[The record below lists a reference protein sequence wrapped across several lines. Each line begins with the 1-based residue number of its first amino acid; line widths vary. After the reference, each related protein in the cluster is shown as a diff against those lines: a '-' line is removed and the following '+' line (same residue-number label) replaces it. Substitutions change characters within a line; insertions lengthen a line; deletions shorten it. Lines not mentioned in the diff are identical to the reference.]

1 MDVGLTI
8 PTRGPL
14 ATPEGITSIV
24 RRAEELGFA
33 HLSVSDHVVVP
44 RSINSPYPYSASG
57 AWPGAASGACL
68 EQFTLLAY
76 LAAISSKPRL
86 ITAVA
91 VIPYRG
97 AVHTAKIAA
106 TIDVLSNGRVVVG
119 VGAGWMKEEFEAVG
133 APPFEERGRVTDE
146 YLQAFKLLWTEDD
159 PRLEGRHVQLANIV
173 FQPKPLQ
180 KPHPPIWVGGES
192 PAALRRTARYG
203 DTWFPIGNNPRHP
216 LDTVPRF
223 TEGVRRLHQ
232 VAEQHGRDPKSV
244 GLAFYANWFD
254 ETKTVSVDTGER
266 HLLTG
271 GPAQIAEDIDALGAL
286 GVRDLVLTLQ
296 RDTLERT
303 FASMEHFAD
312 EIRPLTKGGTAGS
325 ERA

>member
-14 ATPEGITSIV
+14 ATPDGITAIA
-24 RRAEELGFA
+24 RRAAALGFA

-44 RSINSPYPYSASG
+44 RSISSRYPYSTTG

-68 EQFTLLAY
+68 EQFTLLAS
-76 LAAISSKPRL
+76 LTAISGNVRL

-106 TIDVLSNGRVVVG
+106 TIDVLSGGRLVVG
-119 VGAGWMKEEFEAVG
+119 VGAGWLKEEFEALG

-146 YLQAFKLLWTEDD
+146 WLQAFKILWTEDS
-159 PRLEGRHVQLANIV
+159 PRLEGRHVRFANIS
-173 FQPKPLQ
+173 FLPKSVQ

-192 PAALRRTARYG
+192 PAALRRTSRYG
-203 DTWFPIGNNPRHP
+203 DTWFPIGNNPHHP
-216 LDTVPRF
+216 LDTVARF
-223 TEGVRRLHQ
+223 GEGLQRLRQ
-232 VAEQHGRDPKSV
+232 VAEQNGRDPKSI
-244 GLAFYANWFD
+244 GLAFYAGWFD
-254 ETKTVSVDTGER
+254 ETKTLRVDDGQR

-271 GPAQIAEDIDALGAL
+271 SPAQIAEDIAALGEL
-286 GVRDLVLTLQ
+286 GVRDLVLNLL
-296 RDTLERT
+296 RDTLERSL
-303 FASMEHFAD
+303 ASMQHFAD
-312 EIRPLTKGGTAGS
+312 EIRPLMS
-325 ERA
+325 